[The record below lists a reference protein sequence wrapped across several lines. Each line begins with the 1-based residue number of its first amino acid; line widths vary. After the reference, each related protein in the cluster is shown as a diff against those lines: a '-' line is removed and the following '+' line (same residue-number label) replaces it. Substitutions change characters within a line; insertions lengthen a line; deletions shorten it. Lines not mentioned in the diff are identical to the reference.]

1 MMGVP
6 RGHNMREAGFSPT
19 RIGAYNASLSPGGA
33 FHMFPR
39 RVVGL
44 LCGAA
49 CVSALGSAQAAPFS
63 LHDALALPDWL
74 ELSVESRFRYET
86 LDDQFRANGQGGDQ
100 VFVMRTLALLEA
112 GSDTA
117 RVGLEMID
125 ARAALHDAGTPL
137 DTTQVDSAE
146 LLQAYALY
154 RTPRTFGFGASS
166 EFRLGR
172 QTLDFGSRRLIS
184 RNRFRNTINAF
195 TGLDWKLGAKS
206 GWRTDVFIGT
216 PVVRLPFDRPALAAD
231 DAVFDEED
239 FGTVVWLLGGTSA
252 PIAGA
257 RAAGAR
263 LEAYVIGID
272 ESDQHFATR
281 NRRLVTPGLR
291 LFKDPAPAQFDYQFE
306 VVMQTG
312 TSRAD
317 ENPATLTD
325 LDHFAHY
332 ENLQLGYTMAAA
344 WSPRVS
350 AMFDYASGDE
360 DPRDRDNGRFDPLFG
375 ARRFDYG
382 PTGIWGAFQRSNM
395 YSPGARLNLA
405 PRPDVRA
412 MVGYRAFWLASD
424 TDQWVP
430 HRVRDT
436 TGSSGSFVGN
446 QFEVNASWAVV
457 PTNVTLEAGGA
468 YLFGGEF
475 PSQAPNA
482 GRDGE
487 DSSYLYAQ
495 LTLAF

>member
-1 MMGVP
+1 M
-6 RGHNMREAGFSPT
+6 FSR
-19 RIGAYNASLSPGGA
+19 RIAS
-33 FHMFPR
+33 
-39 RVVGL
+39 L
-44 LCGAA
+44 LCGVACASVLGLAEAA
-49 CVSALGSAQAAPFS
+49 PYSLQAA
-63 LHDALALPDWL
+63 LDLPAWL
-74 ELSVESRFRYET
+74 KLSVESRFRYET
-86 LDDQFRANGQGGDQ
+86 LDNQFRANGQGGDQ

-112 GSDTA
+112 GTDTA

-125 ARAALHDAGTPL
+125 ARALLDDAGTPL
-137 DTTQVDSAE
+137 DNTQVDSAE

-154 RTPRTFGFGASS
+154 RAPRTFGFNANS

-195 TGLDWKLGAKS
+195 TGLDWKLGAQG
-206 GWRTDVFIGT
+206 GWSTEAFIGT
-216 PVVRLPFDRPALAAD
+216 PVVRLPLLRPALAAD
-231 DAVFDEED
+231 EAAFDEED
-239 FGTVVWLLGGTSA
+239 FGTVLWLLGGASA
-252 PIAGA
+252 PFAGGP
-257 RAAGAR
+257 AAGAR
-263 LEAYVIGID
+263 LEAYVIGLD

-291 LFKDPAPAQFDYQFE
+291 LFKDPAPARVDYQLE
-306 VVMQTG
+306 VVLQSG
-312 TSRAD
+312 TSRAE
-317 ENPATLTD
+317 ENPANITD

-332 ENLQLGYTMAAA
+332 ENLQLGYTLTAA

-360 DPRDRDNGRFDPLFG
+360 DPRDRDNGRFDTLFG

-405 PRPDVRA
+405 PRPDLRVMA
-412 MVGYRAFWLASD
+412 GYRAFWLASD

-430 HRVRDT
+430 NRVRDV
-436 TGSSGSFVGN
+436 TGNAGSFVGN
-446 QFEVNASWAVV
+446 QFELSATWAVV
-457 PTNVTLEAGGA
+457 PTNVTLETGGA
-468 YLFGGEF
+468 CLLGGEF
-475 PSQAPNA
+475 PSNAPNA

>member
-1 MMGVP
+1 M
-6 RGHNMREAGFSPT
+6 FSR
-19 RIGAYNASLSPGGA
+19 RIA
-33 FHMFPR
+33 
-39 RVVGL
+39 GL
-44 LCGAA
+44 LCGLACTSVLVVAEAA
-49 CVSALGSAQAAPFS
+49 PYSLQAA
-63 LHDALALPDWL
+63 LDLPEWL
-74 ELSVESRFRYET
+74 KLSVESRFRYET
-86 LDDQFRANGQGGDQ
+86 LDNQFRANGQGGDQ
-100 VFVMRTLALLEA
+100 AFVMRTLALLEA

-125 ARAALHDAGTPL
+125 ARAVLDDGGTPL
-137 DTTQVDSAE
+137 DTTQVDAAE

-154 RTPRTFGFGASS
+154 RTPRTLGFDANS

-195 TGLDWKLGAKS
+195 TGLDWKVGAKR
-206 GWRTDVFIGT
+206 GWTTEVFIGT
-216 PVVRLPFDRPALAAD
+216 PVVRLPLERQALAAD
-231 DAVFDEED
+231 EAAFDEED
-239 FGTVVWLLGGTSA
+239 FGTVLWLLGGASA
-252 PIAGA
+252 PFADGF
-257 RAAGAR
+257 AAGAR
-263 LEAYVIGID
+263 LEAYVIGLD
-272 ESDQHFATR
+272 ESDQHVATR

-291 LFKDPAPAQFDYQFE
+291 LFKDPAAARFDYQFE
-306 VVMQTG
+306 VILQSG

-317 ENPATLTD
+317 ENPATITD

-332 ENLQLGYTMAAA
+332 ENLQLGYTLAAA

-395 YSPGARLNLA
+395 YSPGTRLNLA
-405 PRPDVRA
+405 PRPDLRVMA
-412 MVGYRAFWLASD
+412 GYRAFWLASD

-430 HRVRDT
+430 NRVRDV
-436 TGSSGSFVGN
+436 TGNSGSFIGN
-446 QFEVNASWAVV
+446 QLEISATWAVV
-457 PTNVTLEAGGA
+457 PTNLTLEAGGA
-468 YLFGGEF
+468 YLLGGGF
-475 PSQAPNA
+475 PSAAPNA